1 MEEFTNLVQ
10 QNDWDAVEIAKT
22 VDDSVIGFL
31 QATLSKGDEE
41 QRALSLAC
49 LSEIQG
55 YDPIPDMIISLS
67 DSEMDVR
74 VQALLGLEKHA
85 GKNQSSDLIT
95 YVQKEEEE
103 VLRER
108 AILLIGKLDEP
119 QIINELIA
127 LKNIETDPI
136 VNEKINWALSRL
148 GYNESLEALRFKLDS
163 DLTSDRYEAL
173 KEIEYINSISF
184 AKELLP
190 LLNDSTEVEPA
201 GPIHLG
207 RKRGIRDVTVSVV
220 AKITNQRF
228 SFNAKE
234 REKFSEKQIE
244 EIKSFLKTL

>member
-1 MEEFTNLVQ
+1 
-10 QNDWDAVEIAKT
+10 
-22 VDDSVIGFL
+22 
-31 QATLSKGDEE
+31 
-41 QRALSLAC
+41 
-49 LSEIQG
+49 
-55 YDPIPDMIISLS
+55 
-67 DSEMDVR
+67 MDVR

-108 AILLIGKLDEP
+108 AILLIGKLDES
-119 QIINELIA
+119 QIVNELIA

-173 KEIEYINSISF
+173 KEIEYINSYSF

-207 RKRGIRDVTVSVV
+207 RKRGIRDVAVSVV